1 MKHQSK
7 ISAVIISA
15 AIFTGL
21 SATAFAENAL
31 TFGDPTSGSSRETKR
46 LTYTGEK
53 AVFSVDIPAEYCGLL
68 ELSDGEPKEVDD
80 GSTEWALFF
89 GESET
94 GYVSCAYHESE
105 GGFEGEKS
113 IWNEM
118 EDVQLFEGTDAD
130 GQPFCFA
137 EMGLYGFS
145 AYIAEFP
152 IGEDSWVNITLS
164 FPESEMDAARDD
176 VLTMMN
182 TFTRDINAANTDE
195 DVAQESVPDTG
206 VELFPIAA
214 PVAAAAM
221 FLSKKRR

>member
-1 MKHQSK
+1 MKYLSN

-31 TFGDPTSGSSRETKR
+31 TLGDPTSGSSRETKR

-53 AVFSVDIPAEYCGLL
+53 AAFSVDIPAEYCGTL
-68 ELSDGEPKEVDD
+68 ELSDGEPKEVGD

-94 GYVSCAYHESE
+94 GYVSCAFHESE

-113 IWNEM
+113 IWSEM
-118 EDVQLFEGTDAD
+118 ENVQLFEGTDAD
-130 GQPFCFA
+130 GQPFCVA
-137 EMGLYGFS
+137 EMGLDGFS
-145 AYIAEFP
+145 AYLAEFP
-152 IGEDSWVNITLS
+152 MGEDSWVNITLS
-164 FPESEMDAARDD
+164 FPESEMEAARDD

-182 TFTRDINAANTDE
+182 NFTRDINAANADE
-195 DVAQESVPDTG
+195 EPAEPVPETG

-214 PVAAAAM
+214 PAAAAAM
-221 FLSKKRR
+221 FLTKKRR